1 MRKHIAS
8 VFLVLAVLL
17 LSGCGRLSPEEYR
30 AELMSRWK
38 TYLSAQQTIVY
49 DMIALDENGTLDPD
63 FDGHCKAFERAMDS
77 FGKIKPPNGMD
88 YQHDHLLEAL
98 DNEREW
104 LAAVRDRI
112 NAKTAE
118 EIDDAEQRITA
129 AAHYENSF
137 PWLFM
142 EIISELPPDIELL
155 RREGVLI

>member
-38 TYLSAQQTIVY
+38 TYLSAQQTIIY

-88 YQHDHLLEAL
+88 YQHDLLLEAL

-104 LAAVRDRI
+104 LSAIRALTSAD
-112 NAKTAE
+112 TPE
-118 EIDDAEQRITA
+118 EIERAEQRIVA
-129 AAHYENSF
+129 AANHENSF
-137 PWLFM
+137 PQRFM
-142 EIISELPPDIELL
+142 EMIRELPRDTE
-155 RREGVLI
+155 